1 MNEPGDKPTEDR
13 FKEFGQR
20 LDASLEAQ
28 KARDDDVDATDAM
41 AAGFA
46 MRAITEI
53 LVALGVCTVAGYF
66 LDRYFG
72 TTPWL
77 MIILMPI
84 GQAAGIWN
92 VMRMSRSKQADAILG
107 QKGPLPP
114 SVPDDDED

>member
-1 MNEPGDKPTEDR
+1 MTKADKPPEDDR
-13 FKEFGQR
+13 LKNLEER
-20 LDASLEAQ
+20 LDKSLAGRGEVPGP
-28 KARDDDVDATDAM
+28 DPTDAM

-46 MRAITEI
+46 MRAIADI
-53 LVALGVCTVAGYF
+53 LVALGVSTVAGYF

-77 MIILMPI
+77 MIILMPL

-107 QKGPLPP
+107 SNRPTPP
-114 SVPDDDED
+114 AVKDDEDDD